1 MFQGVIKISDFIII
15 IIIVKFFNI
24 FFVHKMEAISPELY
38 GHDAKYTNHIYG
50 SMIHHRT
57 AKISNY

>member
-1 MFQGVIKISDFIII
+1 
-15 IIIVKFFNI
+15 
-24 FFVHKMEAISPELY
+24 MEAISPELY

-57 AKISNY
+57 EKISNY